1 MFMRAQGHFNKI
13 AWIRRMLAES
23 PREDVEWIMWM
34 DMDTL
39 ITDQAFSLP
48 WARYDGYDMVV
59 WGVRERVD
67 EGEVEGEH
75 SKVYTQIPI
84 SLSYRPCDSYDMIL
98 VGVCECV

>member
-1 MFMRAQGHFNKI
+1 
-13 AWIRRMLAES
+13 MLAES

-59 WGVRERVD
+59 WGVRERVE
-67 EGEVEGEH
+67 EGEVEGEAFH
-75 SKVYTQIPI
+75 FYHNSFMQYK
-84 SLSYRPCDSYDMIL
+84 RPYDVYDM
-98 VGVCECV
+98 VTW